1 MNKLLIGT
9 AAAALFTVPAVA
21 GPMAVTVGGYYNAVV
36 YSQDVDNTDTR
47 DVGIHNDA
55 EIYFKGKGTTNG
67 GLEIGFMV
75 QLEAEGGNTDEKDH
89 IDENYVYVKGDFGKV
104 EIGAENNAPYKQ
116 QVAAPKIFGWKTYDN
131 NFATWGGKVDGNKI
145 SNFDKPLMDGIDSD
159 ALKINYYTPTINGFQ
174 FAASY
179 TPDTSDTNG
188 DTGLYSDTGSG
199 TATAFGIKYSGKIG
213 DMKVKASYGVNE
225 LDEDTGQAEAE
236 DDAFGLSV
244 SSGPITVGGNF
255 QTVERAGAER
265 DILHYGVEYKLSK
278 ASKIG
283 FIIHDQEEDNGDE
296 LEIIA
301 VGGSTKL
308 GAGTTLTYS
317 FESLEDDVDGD
328 SEFFGVGLLLKF

>member
-9 AAAALFTVPAVA
+9 AAAALLTLPAVA

-55 EIYFKGKGTTNG
+55 EIYFKGKGTTNS

-75 QLEAEGGNTDEKDH
+75 QLEAEGSGESDH

-131 NFATWGGKVDGNKI
+131 NFETWGGKVNGNKI

-174 FAASY
+174 LAASY
-179 TPDTSDTNG
+179 TPDVSDTSG
-188 DTGLYSDTGSG
+188 DSGLYADSGSG
-199 TATAFGIKYSGKIG
+199 TATAFGIKYSGTMGGI
-213 DMKVKASYGVNE
+213 KVKASYGVNE
-225 LDEDTGQAEAE
+225 LDEDTGVAEAE
-236 DDAFGLSV
+236 DEAFGLSI
-244 SSGPITVGGNF
+244 SSGKLTVGGNF
-255 QTVERAGAER
+255 QTVERGADER
-265 DILHYGVEYKLSK
+265 DILHYGIQYRLSK
-278 ASKIG
+278 TSKIG
-283 FIIHDQEEDNGDE
+283 VIVHDQEEESGSQLDI
-296 LEIIA
+296 LA

-317 FESLEDDVDGD
+317 FESLEDDTYGD

>member
-21 GPMAVTVGGYYNAVV
+21 GPMAVTVGGYYNAMV

-75 QLEAEGGNTDEKDH
+75 QLEAEGSGESDH

-131 NFATWGGKVDGNKI
+131 NFQTWGEVDGNKI

-159 ALKINYYTPTINGFQ
+159 ALKINYYTPVINGFQ

-179 TPDTSDTNG
+179 TPDVSDTSG
-188 DTGLYSDTGSG
+188 DSGLYADSGSG
-199 TATAFGIKYSGKIG
+199 TATAFGIKYSGKMG
-213 DMKVKASYGVNE
+213 GMKVKASYGVNE
-225 LDEDTGQAEAE
+225 LDEDTGVAEAE
-236 DDAFGLSV
+236 DEAFGLSV
-244 SSGPITVGGNF
+244 SSGNITVGGNF
-255 QTVERAGAER
+255 QTVERGADER
-265 DILHYGVEYKLSK
+265 DILHYGIQYKLST

-283 FIIHDQEEDNGDE
+283 LIIHDQEEENGSQLDI
-296 LEIIA
+296 LA

-317 FESLEDDVDGD
+317 FESLEDDAYGD